1 VDAFRTIYT
10 LGADALTPDESR
22 MLIERHHWFG
32 RLATSYGLP
41 SDDPRRAAA
50 MVPARR
56 SVLVMGGGFVL
67 ALGALVCGIALA
79 ILAIMLMQ
87 QRRIVAAYTPAP
99 PWVGGRFVEAFA
111 LYLAGMVGLSL
122 ALARLF
128 PRAGLSATFLLFAL
142 LPVAMVYLRLR
153 GVEWSEILRGL
164 GWHRGRGVL
173 REIGAGL
180 YGYIAGLPLLA
191 VGVVTTLIL
200 MKVTGNTPTHPIV
213 NEPVDRPMEVL
224 QLVLL
229 ACVGAPIVEETM
241 FRGALLGHLRTRLGW
256 WISAPIVSILF
267 AAIHPQGWVAIPTLG
282 AIAMVLA
289 ALREVRGSI
298 IASMTAHALNNSVAV
313 MMMVM
318 LMK

>member
-1 VDAFRTIYT
+1 
-10 LGADALTPDESR
+10 
-22 MLIERHHWFG
+22 MLVERHHWFG

-41 SDDPRRAAA
+41 ANDPRRVAA
-50 MVPARR
+50 MGPARR
-56 SVLVMGGGFVL
+56 SVFVLGGGFLL
-67 ALGALVCGIALA
+67 AMGALVCGIALA
-79 ILAIMLMQ
+79 ILAIMLMR
-87 QRRIVAAYTPAP
+87 QRRIVAAYRPVAT
-99 PWVGGRFVEAFA
+99 WVGGRFVEAFA
-111 LYLAGMVGLSL
+111 LYLAGMVLLSL

-142 LPVAMVYLRLR
+142 LPVAMVYLRVR
-153 GVEWSEILRGL
+153 GVGWGEMMRGL
-164 GWHRGRGVL
+164 GWHRGRGVW

-180 YGYIAGLPLLA
+180 YGYVAGLPLLA
-191 VGVVTTLIL
+191 VGLGITLIL
-200 MKVTGNTPTHPIV
+200 MKVTGNTATHPIV
-213 NEPVDRPMEVL
+213 NEPVDRAGEVL

-256 WISAPIVSILF
+256 WISAPIVSLLF

-282 AIAMVLA
+282 AIAMLLA

-298 IASMTAHALNNSVAV
+298 IASMTAHALSNGVAV
-313 MMMVM
+313 TMMVL